1 MSPKLSIAIPTYNRS
16 QFLQGALDRLF
27 ACNTILDAQIEIV
40 ISDNAST
47 DNTEN
52 IVRSAAEKYGKEIHY
67 FRNEKNLGI
76 DGNIHQVVN
85 RSRGEYVWMLSD
97 DDVIA
102 DNAIDYV
109 LNKINQQD
117 FCFHFLNAK
126 PLNLEGKTSKVID
139 TDKDIITTD
148 NNIFIEKIWVWA
160 TFISSFLFKREHWM
174 NVHNRADYIGTDIY
188 LTYTL
193 YALLANNP
201 SAQKI
206 IGATPIIFI
215 RSQYTGSYRIFY
227 AFGYQWFKLLT
238 HTAVQM
244 GFDPSCLNRIARK
257 SILRD
262 LIFRVYSAK
271 LNSTARLSI
280 ENIRNLTRYTYPIP
294 AAWFSLYPIIIFPI
308 SIIKLVKRISGKIG
322 IKPSSHFK

>member
-27 ACNTILDAQIEIV
+27 ASDAILDAQIEIV

-47 DNTEN
+47 DNTED
-52 IVRSAAEKYGKEIHY
+52 IIHSASEKYGKEIHY

-85 RSRGEYVWMLSD
+85 RSNGEYVWMLSD

-109 LNKINQQD
+109 LNKINQQN

-139 TDKDIITTD
+139 TDQDIITTD

-160 TFISSFLFKREHWM
+160 TFISSFLFKREHWI
-174 NVHNRADYIGTDIY
+174 NIHNREDYIGTDIY

-201 SAQKI
+201 SEKKI
-206 IGATPIIFI
+206 IGSTPIILI

-238 HTAVQM
+238 ETAVQM
-244 GFDPSCLNRIARK
+244 GFDRSCLKRIARK

-271 LNSTARLSI
+271 LNSTASLSI
-280 ENIRNLTRYTYPIP
+280 ENIRNLTRYTYAIPI
-294 AAWFSLYPIIIFPI
+294 AWLTLYPILIFPI
-308 SIIKLVKRISGKIG
+308 SIIKFTKRIFGKIG